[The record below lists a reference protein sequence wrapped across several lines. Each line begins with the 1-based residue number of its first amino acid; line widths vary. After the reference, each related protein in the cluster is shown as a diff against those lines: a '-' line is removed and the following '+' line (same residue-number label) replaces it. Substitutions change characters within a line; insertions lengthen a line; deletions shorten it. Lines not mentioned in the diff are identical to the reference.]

1 MKKLLSLLSV
11 LTISGT
17 AVPTT
22 IAASPYQKEEKLN
35 RQKRQNNKTI
45 EQQKIVIGTNGWVV
59 SSGVVFNNKL
69 YFGSLDNN
77 VYEYDSATGQQKI
90 VIRTNDSVVSLG
102 VVFNNKL
109 YFGSLYN
116 NVYEYSILY
125 NLKNFIKKT
134 NLNKIDNSS
143 DLTILNELNYLNPN
157 LDISQLKVTNKKI
170 HQL

>member
-17 AVPTT
+17 TVPTT

-45 EQQKIVIGTNGWVV
+45 EQQKIVIRTNDSVV

-77 VYEYDSATGQQKI
+77 VYEY
-90 VIRTNDSVVSLG
+90 
-102 VVFNNKL
+102 
-109 YFGSLYN
+109 
-116 NVYEYSILY
+116 SILY
-125 NLKNFIKKT
+125 NLKNFIKK
-134 NLNKIDNSS
+134 NK
-143 DLTILNELNYLNPN
+143 
-157 LDISQLKVTNKKI
+157 LKQNW
-170 HQL
+170 Q